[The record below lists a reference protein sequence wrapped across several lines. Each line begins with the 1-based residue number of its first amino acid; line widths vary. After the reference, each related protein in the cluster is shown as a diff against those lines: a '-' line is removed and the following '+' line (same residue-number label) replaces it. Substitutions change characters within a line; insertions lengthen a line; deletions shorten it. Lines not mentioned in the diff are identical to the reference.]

1 MSRSSKP
8 NAAQGIAE
16 RAGERIK
23 AMFPVDWEIIRHMG
37 AEPIP
42 YHLKRWW
49 FCLGGTVMYLFFVQV
64 ATGIA
69 LSFYYVPTPAE
80 AFASVAVITREV
92 RFGWFIRSLH
102 KWSGNFMIVAVM
114 LHMLRVFFTGAYR
127 NPRQLNWCVGF
138 LLLGTTLTF
147 GFTGYSLV
155 YEQLSFWGAT
165 VATNLAE
172 AVPLVGPWV
181 AYFLRGGAEV
191 GENTL
196 TRFFIL
202 HIGVLPT
209 VALLLVAMHI
219 LLVRL
224 HGVTELRVEGE
235 PVAEANRHFKFW
247 PDHATTEILI
257 GVLLMYLLT
266 IAALLF
272 PAGLG
277 EPANP
282 NETPLHIKP
291 EWYFYFNFRLLKLTS
306 LKLSVVLTLAIGAI
320 AFFWPFIEEW
330 MSKRWR
336 ISEKVPIFLGVSAFL
351 LFLVLTVWEAFA

>member
-1 MSRSSKP
+1 MK
-8 NAAQGIAE
+8 AE
-16 RAGERIK
+16 PRTHRQPALMERIK
-23 AMFPVDWEIIRHMG
+23 SMFPLDWEIIRHMG

-42 YHLKRWW
+42 YHLKKWW
-49 FCLGGTVMYLFFVQV
+49 FCLGGTILYLFVVQIG
-64 ATGIA
+64 TGIA
-69 LSFYYVPTPAE
+69 LTFYYVPTPQE
-80 AFASVAVITREV
+80 AYASIAAITREV
-92 RFGWFIRSLH
+92 RFGWYIRSLH
-102 KWSGNFMIVAVM
+102 KWSGNLLIIAVM
-114 LHMLRVFFTGAYR
+114 LHMLRVFFTAAYR
-127 NPRQLNWCVGF
+127 HPRQLNWCVGF
-138 LLLGTTLTF
+138 LLLGTTTTF

-165 VATNLAE
+165 VATNLAA
-172 AVPLVGPWV
+172 AVPLIGPWI

-196 TRFFIL
+196 TRFFVL

-209 VALLLVAMHI
+209 VAFFLIVIHI

-224 HGVTELRVEGE
+224 HGVTELYFEGE
-235 PVAEANRHFKFW
+235 TIAEEKRHFQFW

-266 IAALLF
+266 ILALIF

-277 EPANP
+277 EPADP

-330 MSKRWR
+330 FARRWR
-336 ISEKVPIFLGVSAFL
+336 FSDRVPVTLGVLAFL
-351 LFLVLTVWEAFA
+351 LFLILTVWEAFA